1 MLQEILQDKRLM
13 FVLATIALSLI
24 ADLVAWGLHTGWIG
38 AAVITFSLNALILY
52 YLYKTRDTL
61 LGRLY
66 VFGLLVGFGE
76 LPTDHLAVSVQQT
89 LVYAPNE
96 PFIWDSPF
104 YMPFSWSIVMV
115 QIGYLAYWM
124 TNRWGLLK
132 ASLLTGVF
140 GAINLPTYEFIAK
153 QAGFW
158 YYKDCWMVFFDSTPV
173 YVIVG
178 EFLLT
183 VTLPFIVVR
192 VVKSGI
198 AGIVAWAVAQS
209 VWMYIATIIAYALAG
224 QK

>member
-1 MLQEILQDKRLM
+1 MLQDKRLV
-13 FVLATIALSLI
+13 FVLVTIGLSLVL
-24 ADLVAWGLHTGWIG
+24 DLFAWGLHTGWIG
-38 AAVITFSLNALILY
+38 AAFITFLLNALILY
-52 YLYKTRDTL
+52 HIVKSRDFL

-66 VFGLLVGFGE
+66 LFGLLVGFGE

-124 TNRWGLLK
+124 TERWGLTK
-132 ASLLTGVF
+132 ACLLTGAF

-158 YYKDCWMVFFDSTPV
+158 YYKDCWMVFFDTTPV
-173 YVIVG
+173 YVILG
-178 EFLLT
+178 EFFITL
-183 VTLPFIVVR
+183 VLPFFVVR
-192 VVKSGI
+192 VVKSSMPVI
-198 AGIVAWAVAQS
+198 LAWAAGQAA
-209 VWMYIATIIAYALAG
+209 WMYVATLIAYAAVG
-224 QK
+224 QR